1 MPFLKKNLQKKALAV
16 KMDTVK
22 TEVVEVITKYNP
34 QIADASKI
42 KKNPTITLL
51 DQSKKKKLSYTIF
64 SAPVASTFVPKSGVV
79 KSIEVG
85 VKERIYN
92 NYVALGF
99 GNYKS
104 PYIEGYVNSSTRFD
118 SEFGLYAKYTA
129 SLDNIE
135 NTILNSNFSNF
146 LTTIFYKKEERY
158 FNWKVSLEAERKV
171 YNWYGLPNI
180 NFTQNTLN
188 LINENQA
195 YNLLNTKGEIDFFRR
210 LHRQKYNFRFLFF

>member
-1 MPFLKKNLQKKALAV
+1 MKKGFILFLVFSSIFNAFSQKKSTKKALAV

-118 SEFGLYAKYTA
+118 SEFGDAVKIIDT
-129 SLDNIE
+129 N
-135 NTILNSNFSNF
+135 
-146 LTTIFYKKEERY
+146 
-158 FNWKVSLEAERKV
+158 
-171 YNWYGLPNI
+171 
-180 NFTQNTLN
+180 
-188 LINENQA
+188 
-195 YNLLNTKGEIDFFRR
+195 EIDVTPIISHTYPLEKAAEAFEIASDRAKAVKVQLSF
-210 LHRQKYNFRFLFF
+210 